1 MKLKTFLATYA
12 LFLVIFFGSFGAVSA
27 YMTNS
32 QMRMLRD
39 KSIGEFG
46 TIAASF
52 AKDIAVLSGRDQEQ
66 TAFDESV
73 HALAEG
79 YSNYYRK
86 NNITILLEDMGEE
99 SASEQTASLE
109 YIDQGQQTFLKIS
122 GFLAGSFQR
131 YRLDYSSDVT
141 GNIEDLRNMQ
151 RVLLLLAV
159 GCSAF
164 AAAALYAILSGIFN
178 PFVMVAQVSRKIA
191 DGLYSERIQVKG
203 AGELAS
209 MAGDFNRMAAEIE
222 RQIHLLEEEA
232 AAKQQFVD
240 NFAHEIRTP
249 LTSIY
254 GYAEYIQNAPLDKEE
269 VIESAQAILK
279 EAGYMRKI
287 ADSLLE
293 LATLRK
299 YTAEKR
305 EINLPRLFAEIS
317 QSLRGL
323 MPERKAEISC
333 VSSADV
339 LYGQEDLIRSLLMN
353 LGFNALKACSDEG
366 GVIKIESRHEANR
379 VVLSV
384 TDNGC
389 GIPAES
395 ADKVIEAFYRVD
407 RARSRETGGAGLGLA
422 LCRQIAEAHGAEL
435 LIESELNKGTK
446 VEVIF
451 TTP

>member
-1 MKLKTFLATYA
+1 
-12 LFLVIFFGSFGAVSA
+12 
-27 YMTNS
+27 
-32 QMRMLRD
+32 
-39 KSIGEFG
+39 
-46 TIAASF
+46 
-52 AKDIAVLSGRDQEQ
+52 
-66 TAFDESV
+66 
-73 HALAEG
+73 
-79 YSNYYRK
+79 
-86 NNITILLEDMGEE
+86 
-99 SASEQTASLE
+99 
-109 YIDQGQQTFLKIS
+109 
-122 GFLAGSFQR
+122 
-131 YRLDYSSDVT
+131 
-141 GNIEDLRNMQ
+141 MQ

-164 AAAALYAILSGIFN
+164 AAAALYAIISGIFR
-178 PFVMVAQVSRKIA
+178 PFGLVAQASRKIA

-203 AGELAS
+203 NNELAS

-232 AAKQQFVD
+232 ASKQQFVD

-269 VIESAQAILK
+269 AIESAQAILK

-293 LATLRK
+293 LATLRQ

-305 EINLPRLFAEIS
+305 EINLPSLFADVS
-317 QSLRGL
+317 QSLRSL
-323 MPERKAEISC
+323 LPERKVEV
-333 VSSADV
+333 VSDCGADI

-353 LGFNALKACSDEG
+353 LGFNALKACPNEG
-366 GVIKIESRHEANR
+366 GVIEIVSRQDAEHTI
-379 VVLSV
+379 LSV

-389 GIPAES
+389 GIPS
-395 ADKVIEAFYRVD
+395 IDKVMDAFYRVD

-422 LCRQIAEAHGAEL
+422 LCRQIAEVHGAEL
-435 LIESELNKGTK
+435 HIESQPQKGTK

-451 TTP
+451 TAS